1 MERVARPCPCY
12 RQGMSKKQK
21 RDVRQRW
28 GSHLEAWL
36 LERDDVFRQNVSQ
49 IYKRLVSG
57 DMDKGRYQSVY
68 KDLSQRAIRRQ
79 MATMTDEVYNE
90 CLHDYYLKEFEDK
103 KRYPELEA
111 VL

>member
-1 MERVARPCPCY
+1 
-12 RQGMSKKQK
+12 MSKKQK

-36 LERDDVFRQNVSQ
+36 LERDDVFKQNVSQ

-57 DMDKGRYQSVY
+57 DMDKGRFRSVY
-68 KDLSQRAIRRQ
+68 NDLIQRAVRRQ
-79 MATMTDEVYNE
+79 RAVMTDEAYNE

-111 VL
+111 AA